1 MYFYNLDISS
11 ILFEVYIVCIFDFW
25 ITILVIYSSELQP
38 PSSAVPLIV
47 AELSGSSVFL
57 KCMFADSSG
66 NSSLGYVVTWWRLS
80 PEGTREELRK
90 DTTIETFAFIEL
102 DGINLRLG
110 DRVPTLYS
118 VFTFIKIHIY

>member
-1 MYFYNLDISS
+1 M
-11 ILFEVYIVCIFDFW
+11 
-25 ITILVIYSSELQP
+25 YSSELQP

-118 VFTFIKIHIY
+118 AFTFIHIHIS